1 LEEVIE
7 LTMNT
12 TNTHHHHSTQ
22 PQRIWLTWGQ
32 CQAMFEQAGLTRRHW
47 LTVAKQQP
55 PVITKRLFAGS
66 KRHRYLAAD
75 VENQIRP
82 A

>member
-1 LEEVIE
+1 
-7 LTMNT
+7 
-12 TNTHHHHSTQ
+12 
-22 PQRIWLTWGQ
+22 
-32 CQAMFEQAGLTRRHW
+32 MFEQAGLTRRHW